1 MLAISGLSSFD
12 RQSEGHGLETTCF
25 VIARNVCGL
34 NVLTRK
40 NVQKLQN
47 QLQKNPKNNSFFFS
61 LLGQEKYTIVLFTL
75 IKNGYI
81 FFNLC
86 KYSLFQVRNVHPQN

>member
-47 QLQKNPKNNSFFFS
+47 QLQKNPKNNSFFFIIRPGKIYNCFIHTNQKWIHF
-61 LLGQEKYTIVLFTL
+61 L
-75 IKNGYI
+75 
-81 FFNLC
+81 
-86 KYSLFQVRNVHPQN
+86 